1 MLQNKNDAAPTGAAK
16 EVHEAARIGAIHVHL
31 SLADD
36 PAFVLMRTSASPN
49 PECKPPMKIA
59 RANLQGVLLMLL
71 DAANSQQNEGP
82 RAC

>member
-1 MLQNKNDAAPTGAAK
+1 MLQNRNGAARTNAAK
-16 EVHEAARIGAIHVHL
+16 EVQEAARIRTIHVHL
-31 SLADD
+31 SPADD
-36 PAFVLMRTSASPN
+36 PAFVLVRTSASPN